1 MKVDERQRSFLRI
14 QTFSA
19 YDLQKLRMQCGLR
32 LCASFRAKLKEDETE
47 EEIDRDT
54 GELSERAERMIDKLK
69 ASYKTLTEGVARNR
83 NLPPEQGF
91 TGDSI
96 ISEFTELVLVDQYMR
111 IDANEKLQF
120 RQLESTLAK
129 ISVYELYL
137 KEIRGIGPAMAAVL

>member
-1 MKVDERQRSFLRI
+1 
-14 QTFSA
+14 
-19 YDLQKLRMQCGLR
+19 
-32 LCASFRAKLKEDETE
+32 
-47 EEIDRDT
+47 
-54 GELSERAERMIDKLK
+54 MIDKLK

-137 KEIRGIGPAMAAVL
+137 KEIRGIGPAMAAVLISCFDPYKARHVSNFWAYAGLDVGPDGRGRSRRAEHLIDREYKKK